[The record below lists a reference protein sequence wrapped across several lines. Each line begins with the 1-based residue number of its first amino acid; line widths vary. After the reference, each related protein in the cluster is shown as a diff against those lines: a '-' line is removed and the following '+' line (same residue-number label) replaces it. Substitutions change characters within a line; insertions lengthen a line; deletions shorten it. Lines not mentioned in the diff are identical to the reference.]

1 MTSKEKIVS
10 KDSAQKQVLFW
21 KEQGEKIVFTNGC
34 FDLLHVGHVDYLEK
48 ARALGTK
55 LVLGLN
61 TDASVQRIKG
71 PSRPVSDNTSRSRV
85 IAALGFVDLV
95 VFFDEETPL
104 DLIKSLLPNVLV
116 KGDDYAAEN
125 IVGYKEVIENGG
137 EVLTVT
143 LVDGYSTSALISKI
157 KSED

>member
-143 LVDGYSTSALISKI
+143 LIDGYSTSALISKI